1 MTNGIMDA
9 TTPHYKEHRKRI
21 KERFRTQG
29 LEPFRPYEALELML
43 TYAIAQKDLKPLAKD
58 LLERFGSFQ
67 HVLEAPVEQLTQVDG
82 IGEHAALL
90 IKLFRE
96 CSQYYLRT
104 TIKKLAVISSPVELV
119 TYCKAAMAH
128 LPDEQFRVV
137 YLNAK
142 NQVLADE
149 VVQTGTV
156 DQTAVYPRK
165 IIELALQQNAVAII
179 LVHNHPSGNP
189 DPSVH
194 DRNLTASIVS
204 AAATVDIRVHDHIVI
219 GRHGYRSFREE
230 GLLQ

>member
-1 MTNGIMDA
+1 MSKGSMDEPV
-9 TTPHYKEHRKRI
+9 PHYREHRKRI
-21 KERFRTQG
+21 KERFSSQG
-29 LEPFRPYEALELML
+29 LVPFQPYEALELML

-58 LLERFGSFQ
+58 LLKRFGSFQ
-67 HVLEAPVEQLTQVDG
+67 AVLEASVDDLQQVKG

-96 CSQYYLRT
+96 CSQYYLRQT
-104 TIKKLAVISSPVELV
+104 LNKRNIVSCPGDLV
-119 TYCKAAMAH
+119 AYCTSAMAH
-128 LPDEQFRVV
+128 LGDEQFRVV

-142 NQVLADE
+142 NEIIKDE
-149 VVQTGTV
+149 VVQEGTV

-165 IIELALQQNAVAII
+165 IIERALNENAVALI

-194 DRNLTASIVS
+194 DRNLTASIVT
-204 AAATVDIRVHDHIVI
+204 AAATCDIRVHDLIVI